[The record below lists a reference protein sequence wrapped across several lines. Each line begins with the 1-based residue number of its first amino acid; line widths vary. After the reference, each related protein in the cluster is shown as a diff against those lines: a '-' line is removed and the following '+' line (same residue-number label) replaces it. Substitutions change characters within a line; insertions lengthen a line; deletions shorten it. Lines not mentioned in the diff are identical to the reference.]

1 VSARLPA
8 AKMFPENAPAD
19 GGRMSKA
26 WLDVLVDIPLFADLS
41 RRHLGK
47 VAALGRTKRF
57 PARTSIVTAG
67 TNADAFYVILDGK
80 ATVRAGNRRI
90 PLTTGDYF
98 GEMALLDGGVRSAT
112 IFAVR
117 NLRTLELPRQA
128 FIALLRQEP
137 GIALVLTA
145 ELSWRVRR
153 LEAER
158 RRPRLVEPAPMG
170 WPIPGLA

>member
-1 VSARLPA
+1 MSARLPA

-19 GGRMSKA
+19 GGQMSKA
-26 WLDVLVDIPLFADLS
+26 WLDVLVDVPLFADLS

-98 GEMALLDGGVRSAT
+98 GEMALLDGGVRSASVVADT
-112 IFAVR
+112 EMLVMAIPRRGFLKLLESEPKIAISIMS
-117 NLRTLELPRQA
+117 TLA
-128 FIALLRQEP
+128 H
-137 GIALVLTA
+137 
-145 ELSWRVRR
+145 RVRSMQ
-153 LEAER
+153 ATSSS
-158 RRPRLVEPAPMG
+158 V
-170 WPIPGLA
+170 

>member
-1 VSARLPA
+1 
-8 AKMFPENAPAD
+8 MFPENAPAD

-26 WLDVLVDIPLFADLS
+26 WLDVLVDVPLFADLS

-98 GEMALLDGGVRSAT
+98 GEMALLDGGVRSASVVADT
-112 IFAVR
+112 EMLVMAIPRRGFLKLLESEPKIAISIMS
-117 NLRTLELPRQA
+117 TLA
-128 FIALLRQEP
+128 H
-137 GIALVLTA
+137 
-145 ELSWRVRR
+145 RVRSMQ
-153 LEAER
+153 ATSSS
-158 RRPRLVEPAPMG
+158 V
-170 WPIPGLA
+170 

>member
-67 TNADAFYVILDGK
+67 TNADAFYVILDGR

-98 GEMALLDGGVRSAT
+98 GEMALLDGGVRSASVVADT
-112 IFAVR
+112 EMLVMAIPRRGFLKLLESEPKIAISIMS
-117 NLRTLELPRQA
+117 TLA
-128 FIALLRQEP
+128 H
-137 GIALVLTA
+137 
-145 ELSWRVRR
+145 RVRSMQ
-153 LEAER
+153 ATSSS
-158 RRPRLVEPAPMG
+158 V
-170 WPIPGLA
+170 

>member
-1 VSARLPA
+1 
-8 AKMFPENAPAD
+8 MFPENAPAD

-57 PARTSIVTAG
+57 PARTSVVTAG

-98 GEMALLDGGVRSAT
+98 GEMALLDGGVRSASVVADT
-112 IFAVR
+112 EMLVMAIPRRGFLKLLESEPKIAISIMS
-117 NLRTLELPRQA
+117 TLA
-128 FIALLRQEP
+128 H
-137 GIALVLTA
+137 
-145 ELSWRVRR
+145 RVRSMQ
-153 LEAER
+153 ATSSS
-158 RRPRLVEPAPMG
+158 V
-170 WPIPGLA
+170 

>member
-1 VSARLPA
+1 MSARLPA
-8 AKMFPENAPAD
+8 AKMFPQNAPAD

-98 GEMALLDGGVRSAT
+98 GEMALLDGGVRSASVVADT
-112 IFAVR
+112 EMLVMAIPRRGFLKLLESEPKIAISIMS
-117 NLRTLELPRQA
+117 TLA
-128 FIALLRQEP
+128 H
-137 GIALVLTA
+137 
-145 ELSWRVRR
+145 RVRSMQ
-153 LEAER
+153 ATSSS
-158 RRPRLVEPAPMG
+158 V
-170 WPIPGLA
+170 

>member
-1 VSARLPA
+1 
-8 AKMFPENAPAD
+8 MFPENAPAD

-80 ATVRAGNRRI
+80 ATVRAGKRRI
-90 PLTTGDYF
+90 PLATGDYF
-98 GEMALLDGGVRSAT
+98 GEMALLDGGVRLSSVVADT
-112 IFAVR
+112 EMLLMAIPRRGFLKLLESEPKIAISIMS
-117 NLRTLELPRQA
+117 TLA
-128 FIALLRQEP
+128 H
-137 GIALVLTA
+137 
-145 ELSWRVRR
+145 RVRSMQ
-153 LEAER
+153 ATSSS
-158 RRPRLVEPAPMG
+158 V
-170 WPIPGLA
+170 

>member
-1 VSARLPA
+1 MSARLPA

-19 GGRMSKA
+19 GGQMSKA
-26 WLDVLVDIPLFADLS
+26 WLDVLVDVPLFADLS

-98 GEMALLDGGVRSAT
+98 GEMALLDGGVRSASVVADT
-112 IFAVR
+112 EMLVMAIARRGFLKLLESEPKIAISIMS
-117 NLRTLELPRQA
+117 TLA
-128 FIALLRQEP
+128 H
-137 GIALVLTA
+137 
-145 ELSWRVRR
+145 RVRSMQ
-153 LEAER
+153 ATSSS
-158 RRPRLVEPAPMG
+158 V
-170 WPIPGLA
+170 

>member
-1 VSARLPA
+1 MSARLPA

-80 ATVRAGNRRI
+80 ATVRAGKRRI
-90 PLTTGDYF
+90 PLATGDYF
-98 GEMALLDGGVRSAT
+98 GEMALLDGGVRSASVVADT
-112 IFAVR
+112 EMLVMAIPRRGFLKLLESEPKIAISIMS
-117 NLRTLELPRQA
+117 TLA
-128 FIALLRQEP
+128 H
-137 GIALVLTA
+137 
-145 ELSWRVRR
+145 RVRSMQ
-153 LEAER
+153 ATSSS
-158 RRPRLVEPAPMG
+158 V
-170 WPIPGLA
+170 

>member
-1 VSARLPA
+1 MSARLPA

-26 WLDVLVDIPLFADLS
+26 WLDVLVDVPLFADLS

-98 GEMALLDGGVRSAT
+98 GEMALLDGGVRSASVVAET
-112 IFAVR
+112 EMLVMAIPRRGFLKLLESEPKIAISIMS
-117 NLRTLELPRQA
+117 TLA
-128 FIALLRQEP
+128 H
-137 GIALVLTA
+137 
-145 ELSWRVRR
+145 RVRSMQ
-153 LEAER
+153 ATSSS
-158 RRPRLVEPAPMG
+158 V
-170 WPIPGLA
+170 

>member
-19 GGRMSKA
+19 GGQMSKA
-26 WLDVLVDIPLFADLS
+26 WLDVLVDVPLFADLS

-98 GEMALLDGGVRSAT
+98 GEMALLDGGVRSASVVADT
-112 IFAVR
+112 EMLVMAIPRRGFLKLLESEPKIAISIMS
-117 NLRTLELPRQA
+117 TLA
-128 FIALLRQEP
+128 H
-137 GIALVLTA
+137 
-145 ELSWRVRR
+145 RVRSMQ
-153 LEAER
+153 ATSSS
-158 RRPRLVEPAPMG
+158 V
-170 WPIPGLA
+170 

>member
-26 WLDVLVDIPLFADLS
+26 LLDVLVDVPLFADLS

-98 GEMALLDGGVRSAT
+98 GEMALLDGGVRSASVVADT
-112 IFAVR
+112 EMLVMAIPRRGFLKLLESEPKIAISIMS
-117 NLRTLELPRQA
+117 TLA
-128 FIALLRQEP
+128 H
-137 GIALVLTA
+137 
-145 ELSWRVRR
+145 RVRSMQ
-153 LEAER
+153 ATSSS
-158 RRPRLVEPAPMG
+158 V
-170 WPIPGLA
+170 

>member
-80 ATVRAGNRRI
+80 GTVRAGNRRI

-98 GEMALLDGGVRSAT
+98 GEMALLDGGVRSASVVADT
-112 IFAVR
+112 EMLVMAIPRRGFLKLLESEPKIAISIMS
-117 NLRTLELPRQA
+117 TLA
-128 FIALLRQEP
+128 H
-137 GIALVLTA
+137 
-145 ELSWRVRR
+145 RVRSMQ
-153 LEAER
+153 ATSSS
-158 RRPRLVEPAPMG
+158 V
-170 WPIPGLA
+170 

>member
-8 AKMFPENAPAD
+8 ANMFPENAPAD

-57 PARTSIVTAG
+57 PARTSIVTTG
-67 TNADAFYVILDGK
+67 TNADAFYVILDGR

-98 GEMALLDGGVRSAT
+98 GEMALLDGGVRSASVVADT
-112 IFAVR
+112 EMLVMAIPRRGFLKLLESEPKIAISIMS
-117 NLRTLELPRQA
+117 TLA
-128 FIALLRQEP
+128 H
-137 GIALVLTA
+137 
-145 ELSWRVRR
+145 RVRSMQ
-153 LEAER
+153 ATSSS
-158 RRPRLVEPAPMG
+158 V
-170 WPIPGLA
+170 

>member
-1 VSARLPA
+1 MSARLPV
-8 AKMFPENAPAD
+8 AKLFPENARNE
-19 GGRMSKA
+19 GERMSKA

-47 VAALGRTKRF
+47 VAALGRAKRY

-98 GEMALLDGGVRSAT
+98 GEMALLDGGVRSASVVADT
-112 IFAVR
+112 EMLVMAIPRRGFLKLLESEPKIAISIMG
-117 NLRTLELPRQA
+117 TLA
-128 FIALLRQEP
+128 H
-137 GIALVLTA
+137 
-145 ELSWRVRR
+145 RVR
-153 LEAER
+153 AMQATSAS
-158 RRPRLVEPAPMG
+158 V
-170 WPIPGLA
+170 

>member
-8 AKMFPENAPAD
+8 AKLFPENAPAE

-26 WLDVLVDIPLFADLS
+26 WVDVLVDVPLLADLS

-90 PLTTGDYF
+90 PLATGDYF
-98 GEMALLDGGVRSAT
+98 GEMALLDGGVRSASVVADT
-112 IFAVR
+112 EMLVMAIPRKGFLKLLESEPKIAISIMG
-117 NLRTLELPRQA
+117 TLA
-128 FIALLRQEP
+128 H
-137 GIALVLTA
+137 
-145 ELSWRVRR
+145 RVRSMQ
-153 LEAER
+153 ATSSS
-158 RRPRLVEPAPMG
+158 V
-170 WPIPGLA
+170 

>member
-19 GGRMSKA
+19 GGQMSKA
-26 WLDVLVDIPLFADLS
+26 WLDVLVDVPLFADLS

-98 GEMALLDGGVRSAT
+98 GEMALLDGGVLSASVVADT
-112 IFAVR
+112 EMLVMAIPRRGFLKLLESEPKIAISIMS
-117 NLRTLELPRQA
+117 TLA
-128 FIALLRQEP
+128 H
-137 GIALVLTA
+137 
-145 ELSWRVRR
+145 RVRSMQ
-153 LEAER
+153 ATSSS
-158 RRPRLVEPAPMG
+158 V
-170 WPIPGLA
+170 

>member
-1 VSARLPA
+1 
-8 AKMFPENAPAD
+8 MFPENAPAD

-26 WLDVLVDIPLFADLS
+26 WLDVLVDVPLFADLS

-47 VAALGRTKRF
+47 VAALARTKRF

-98 GEMALLDGGVRSAT
+98 GEMALLDGGVRSASVVADT
-112 IFAVR
+112 EMLVMAIPRRGFLKLLESEPKIAISIMS
-117 NLRTLELPRQA
+117 TLA
-128 FIALLRQEP
+128 H
-137 GIALVLTA
+137 
-145 ELSWRVRR
+145 RVRSMQ
-153 LEAER
+153 ATSSS
-158 RRPRLVEPAPMG
+158 V
-170 WPIPGLA
+170 

>member
-1 VSARLPA
+1 MSARLPA

-26 WLDVLVDIPLFADLS
+26 WLDVLVDVPLFADLS

-47 VAALGRTKRF
+47 VAALARTKRF

-98 GEMALLDGGVRSAT
+98 GEMALLDGGVRSASVVADT
-112 IFAVR
+112 EMLVMAIPRRGFLKLLESEPKIAISIMS
-117 NLRTLELPRQA
+117 TLA
-128 FIALLRQEP
+128 H
-137 GIALVLTA
+137 
-145 ELSWRVRR
+145 RVRSMQ
-153 LEAER
+153 ATSSS
-158 RRPRLVEPAPMG
+158 V
-170 WPIPGLA
+170 